1 MDIYTGS
8 FTKRNENYFL
18 VMARLEADALLH
30 TAKRAS
36 YLVLKNYFNRGR
48 FEHEIQNFCESQ
60 LAALKTAKN
69 DTKRKICVANLV
81 QEKRFLEKQSA
92 QVRTGSAKLHASVV
106 VTQDHKGVWSYLID
120 GVGVVLG
127 GLQVVGGVG
136 LISTSLATGNVIGV
150 VAGTFLILHGINS
163 TQEGAGNIMHK
174 KSDTIGFMR
183 DAYILSAEFMGFKG
197 SVGAIAFSV
206 MDLSLSGYG
215 MARLALKPDTW
226 RLFRYMNNDF
236 IINIKTM
243 SKTALTIEAYNDG
256 WAIKS
261 VMDNQH

>member
-1 MDIYTGS
+1 M
-8 FTKRNENYFL
+8 
-18 VMARLEADALLH
+18 
-30 TAKRAS
+30 
-36 YLVLKNYFNRGR
+36 
-48 FEHEIQNFCESQ
+48 
-60 LAALKTAKN
+60 
-69 DTKRKICVANLV
+69 
-81 QEKRFLEKQSA
+81 
-92 QVRTGSAKLHASVV
+92 V

-120 GVGVVLG
+120 GFGVVLG